1 MMNIRPFII
10 HHSSFIIP
18 KEVLVSV
25 AVVVDSTADIPPAI
39 RDELGIEVV
48 PLSILF
54 GKQSY
59 LDGVEMSSDEFYRRL
74 VEGNV
79 HPTSSQPS
87 PGAFAEV
94 YQRLAK
100 QHEGIISIHLG
111 SKLSGTVRSAQ
122 QAAEVVPD
130 VPIRVIDSGSV
141 SLGFGFLGIDAAEQ
155 ARAGKDLDQIAAYV
169 EQRVSQ
175 IRLWAVLDT
184 LEYLRRGGRIGRAG
198 ALLGTLL
205 NVKPLIEIRGE
216 VLPSERV
223 RTHRKAIARMVEL
236 ASGQAPYEHLAVLH
250 STSPHLADELA
261 DQLGSIHPRADIL
274 VSQLTGVIG
283 VHGGP
288 GVLGVTGIKK
298 G

>member
-1 MMNIRPFII
+1 M
-10 HHSSFIIP
+10 
-18 KEVLVSV
+18 SV
-25 AVVVDSTADIPPAI
+25 AVVVDSTADIPTAI

-48 PLSILF
+48 PLSIMF
-54 GKQSY
+54 GRETF
-59 LDGVEMSSDEFYRRL
+59 LDGVDMSSDEFYRRL
-74 VEGNV
+74 VEGTV

-87 PGAFAEV
+87 PGSFAEV

-100 QHEGIISIHLG
+100 DHEAIISIHVG
-111 SKLSGTVRSAQ
+111 GKLSGTVRSAQ
-122 QAAEVVPD
+122 QAADMVPE
-130 VPIRVIDSGSV
+130 VPIRVIDTGSV
-141 SLGFGFLGIDAAEQ
+141 SMGVGFLGIDAAEQ
-155 ARAGKDLDQIAAYV
+155 SRAGKPLDEIAAYV
-169 EQRVSQ
+169 EERVPR
-175 IRLWAVLDT
+175 IRLWAALDT

-198 ALLGTLL
+198 AFLGTLL

-236 ASGQAPYEHLAVLH
+236 TSSQAPYESLAVLH
-250 STSPHLADELA
+250 SLSPERAEELA
-261 DQLGSIHPRADIL
+261 DQLGSIHPRAEII

-288 GVLGVTGIKK
+288 GLVGVTGITK

>member
-1 MMNIRPFII
+1 M
-10 HHSSFIIP
+10 
-18 KEVLVSV
+18 SV
-25 AVVVDSTADIPPAI
+25 AVVVDSTADIPEAT
-39 RDELGIEVV
+39 REQLGIEVV
-48 PLSILF
+48 PLSIMF

-59 LDGVEMSSDEFYRRL
+59 LDGVDMSSDEFYRRL
-74 VEGNV
+74 VEGTV

-87 PGAFAEV
+87 PGAFAEA
-94 YQRLAK
+94 YNRLA
-100 QHEGIISIHLG
+100 QDHDGIISIHLG

-122 QAAEVVPD
+122 QAAELVPE
-130 VPIRVIDSGSV
+130 VPIRVVDSGSV
-141 SLGFGFLGIDAAEQ
+141 SMGVGFLGIAAAEQ
-155 ARAGKDLDQIAAYV
+155 SRAGKNLDEIVAYV
-169 EQRVSQ
+169 EERVPR

-223 RTHRKAIARMVEL
+223 RTHRKAIARMVGL
-236 ASGQAPYEHLAVLH
+236 ASAEAPYESLAVLH
-250 STSPHLADELA
+250 SSSPHLAEELA
-261 DQLGSIHPRADIL
+261 DQLNNIHPRAEMV

-298 G
+298 V